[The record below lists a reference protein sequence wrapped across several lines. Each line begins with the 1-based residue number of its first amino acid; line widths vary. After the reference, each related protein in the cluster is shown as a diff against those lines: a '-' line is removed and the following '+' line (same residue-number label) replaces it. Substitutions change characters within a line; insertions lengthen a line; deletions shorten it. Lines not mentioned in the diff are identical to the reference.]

1 MIFLFRDNMG
11 EETEWLK
18 INSEN
23 KEEALLKALKNM
35 LSEAVIDVDSI
46 CANLDLELI
55 DPNDLKEYE

>member
-55 DPNDLKEYE
+55 DPTDLKEYE